1 MYPWLRYLIA
11 LVVGSHGFIYIR
23 FMGMGLLGP
32 SQLKGWQGSSML
44 LGDAV
49 TGDGLKT
56 LLAVLHVSAGVVI
69 LACALTIAAAPRAP
83 GWWRPLAI
91 AGGLLGLAA
100 FAFFVDGQ
108 AGLLVEEGGIGALIS
123 LALLTGAIAFGG
135 AFGSEKAPGTGTRTR
150 RE

>member
-11 LVVGSHGFIYIR
+11 LVVGSHGFVYIR
-23 FMGMGLLGP
+23 LGLLGP

-69 LACALTIAAAPRAP
+69 IACALAIAGARRAP

-91 AGGLLGLAA
+91 VGGLLGLAA
-100 FAFFVDGQ
+100 FAVFLDGQ
-108 AGLLVEEGGIGALIS
+108 ARLVVEEGGIGAAVS
-123 LALLTGAIAFGG
+123 LALLAGAIAFGG
-135 AFGSEKAPGTGTRTR
+135 AFGGEKAPGTGTRTW